1 MGLQIKDVEYL
12 GSDLGV
18 RWYWDTVGQKYYS
31 SPKTG
36 NYYADSQLYEVTNA
50 SEIKKLL

>member
-31 SPKTG
+31 SPVTG
-36 NYYADSQLYEVTNA
+36 NAFADSQLY
-50 SEIKKLL
+50 